1 MHIALDCKRH
11 RWMEKIQ
18 VFSSRKYFSQPITSH
33 NEENLLTSND
43 FSIESFPSF
52 PFSTI
57 DSTTAQPKL
66 TLVQKVSLIFER
78 KAFDAH
84 HAEIDYPMS
93 DYVLIKICSGVI
105 ELHLHRNPCCFCD
118 VSQCTSLHPTAIRH
132 TTPNHERWRREKSCN
147 FACNC
152 FGWAPIALS
161 TGWLYLHRQSEKCF
175 LASGI

>member
-18 VFSSRKYFSQPITSH
+18 VISSRKYFSQPITSH

-93 DYVLIKICSGVI
+93 DYVLIKI
-105 ELHLHRNPCCFCD
+105 
-118 VSQCTSLHPTAIRH
+118 A
-132 TTPNHERWRREKSCN
+132 
-147 FACNC
+147 
-152 FGWAPIALS
+152 ALS
-161 TGWLYLHRQSEKCF
+161 SCIFIAIPAVSVMFHNAHRCTRQPYDTRLLITNVDDARRVAILRAIVS
-175 LASGI
+175 AGRQ